1 MDIFEGESVALKQ
14 EGRGVLSRNRYL
26 YAEENLLGSGPVTGL
41 IGKFAVPSV
50 IGMLVNAIYS
60 ITDQIFIGH
69 AIGILGTAA
78 IHVSFPVR
86 MFTGLTLMLMM
97 GIMILCVVRMFNVQI
112 LKLCGTTEYIFPYAQ
127 SYLSIVS
134 KHLSQIC

>member
-1 MDIFEGESVALKQ
+1 MDIFEGKSVEVKR
-14 EGRGVLSRNRYL
+14 EGRGVLSGNRYL

-69 AIGILGTAA
+69 AVDAHDGNNDIVCGSDVQYADFEALRNDGKHISLRAVISVNRVKALVQNLLTCQLALG
-78 IHVSFPVR
+78 
-86 MFTGLTLMLMM
+86 MM
-97 GIMILCVVRMFNVQI
+97 DLR
-112 LKLCGTTEYIFPYAQ
+112 
-127 SYLSIVS
+127 
-134 KHLSQIC
+134 